1 MRKNFRQVDTCYT
14 CKYLRSIESVIDFD
28 NLYCGLEGQTPPEYD
43 PNDNDYLDA
52 LENFLDNNG
61 VAVNYVCDNYTAE
74 DDN

>member
-14 CKYLRSIESVIDFD
+14 CKYLRSIESGFD

-43 PNDNDYLDA
+43 LNDNDYWDA

-74 DDN
+74 EVN